1 MPQPTAVTAL
11 KRESANAARVEII
24 PAESE
29 KSRANGVE
37 KSRADKVTRVI
48 FTSSAPRMSPL
59 AISKRQIQFAS
70 PNFMPGAIKESEN
83 RLSIYPKIRARHVK
97 IP

>member
-83 RLSIYPKIRARHVK
+83 RLYIYPKIRARHVK